1 VILLS
6 YVQHLIKEQAA
17 LLWDLLSSKAWI
29 FLAGSSKNM
38 PAGVKEAFVKD
49 VACNVGKLSRE
60 EAEHFIQ
67 SLENTGYFQSET
79 WA

>member
-1 VILLS
+1 
-6 YVQHLIKEQAA
+6 
-17 LLWDLLSSKAWI
+17 
-29 FLAGSSKNM
+29 M

-79 WA
+79 WAWCYWLIRYTVKIPLYWEIKFAVPFPL

>member
-1 VILLS
+1 
-6 YVQHLIKEQAA
+6 
-17 LLWDLLSSKAWI
+17 
-29 FLAGSSKNM
+29 M

>member
-1 VILLS
+1 
-6 YVQHLIKEQAA
+6 VQHLIKEQAA

-29 FLAGSSKNM
+29 FLAGSSNNM

-49 VACNVGKLSRE
+49 VACGVGKLAHA
-60 EAEHFIQ
+60 EAEQFMQ
-67 SLENTGYFQSET
+67 NLENTGYFQIET

>member
-1 VILLS
+1 MINFS

-38 PAGVKEAFVKD
+38 PAAVKEAFVKD
-49 VACNVGKLSRE
+49 VFCGAGKLSQD
-60 EAEHFIQ
+60 EAQHFMQ
-67 SLENTGYFQSET
+67 NLQNTGCFQSET